1 MQGASDNYHG
11 QLIALGY
18 PYVRLDAYSVP
29 GNLVNPYVEYLQEN
43 VLRE

>member
-29 GNLVNPYVEYLQEN
+29 DLVNPYV
-43 VLRE
+43 VFTRERPRE